1 MRAGARILLGGGT
14 VRRVGVVLLPFLL
27 SPSMAAMNE
36 ADRARLQL
44 SDFRWGDV
52 QVGQFLWQTGADSLA
67 WTLQLQNL
75 AYGEL
80 ALGNLSIDCEQ
91 SADPIKMSCSQGRW
105 QWSITSPDGQQYSYQ
120 GQLQL
125 DLAQTQWLRLEAA
138 GLQLSARGQGEDLHW
153 QFQLSSDDLSQWMAW
168 WPASLAVQPAI
179 WQGGLSVSGSGSG
192 QAAHI
197 ALQFE
202 NMDFDSVDGL
212 VATGAMNMALEFD
225 LAWHEQGWQLQ
236 SQGQVGP
243 GAVLWHD
250 FYVEFAERAAE
261 MAVNVGFD
269 RQANSYYVEHLA
281 WQDAPALT
289 LVGHGLWAEQ
299 ALQDLQIEALEFD
312 LAAMSQS
319 YLSGFLAGAALSDLE
334 LAGQATGQLSMQAR
348 DVAAFQLQLKDI
360 AVTDGRQRF
369 AIAGLNGLLNY
380 GDPSRLQHSTD
391 TQQRPD
397 DAALPGAET
406 TQPQAALLENY
417 LESATAAPLLSKL
430 SWQELSVWGLS
441 SADSS
446 LQGYFGQ
453 DQFRLAQSTR
463 LPLLDGALRLDD
475 LRIQRQQENNWQ
487 LQLDA
492 EIEPID
498 MGLLT
503 QSFGWPAFGG
513 TLAGRLPGARY
524 QEGVLSLDGALDFE
538 IFGGRVRLQ
547 DLALERVFG
556 SLPSMSANLSVQSLD
571 LEPLTQAFS
580 FGRITGLLDGEVRQ
594 LRLLNW
600 QPVAFDAHIRSISDG
615 RISQRAVDN
624 LSKIGGGGGAA
635 LGGIV
640 GFLFE
645 EFPYSKLGLSCRLH
659 NNICYMGG
667 VEASS
672 EDQSYYLVKG
682 RGLPRITIKG
692 FQQQVDWPV
701 FLNQLKQIIQGP
713 GSPQIN

>member
-1 MRAGARILLGGGT
+1 VRFAT
-14 VRRVGVVLLPFLL
+14 VRFVVVALLLFLL
-27 SPSMAAMNE
+27 SPIPVLANE
-36 ADRARLQL
+36 PAQARLQL

-52 QVGQFLWQTGADSLA
+52 QMEQFLWQAGDDDHA
-67 WTLQLQNL
+67 WSMALQHMR
-75 AYGEL
+75 YGDL
-80 ALGNLSIDCEQ
+80 VLGDLHIRCQESTT
-91 SADPIKMSCSQGRW
+91 PIQMQCDAGDWR
-105 QWSITSPDGQQYSYQ
+105 WSITAPDGQALSYA
-120 GQLQL
+120 GRIQL
-125 DLAQTQWLRLEAA
+125 DPSAEHWLRLQGT
-138 GLQLSARGQGEDLHW
+138 GLSLVASGQGEALHW
-153 QFQLSSDDLSQWMAW
+153 QLELNSDDLSQWLAW
-168 WPASLAVQPAI
+168 WPASLAIQPAI
-179 WQGGLSVSGSGSG
+179 WQGGLNL
-192 QAAHI
+192 QAEGNGTSARLEL
-197 ALQFE
+197 AFKQV
-202 NMDFDSVDGL
+202 DFDSVDGL
-212 VATGAMNMALEFD
+212 VATGAMNLGLNVD
-225 LAWHEQGWQLQ
+225 VAWHEQGWQIQ
-236 SQGQVGP
+236 SSGQVGP
-243 GAVLWHD
+243 GAILWHD
-250 FYVEFAERAAE
+250 VYLEFAERAAD
-261 MAVNVGFD
+261 MALNVGYNAD
-269 RQANSYYVEHLA
+269 TQSYYVEHLA

-289 LVGHGLWAEQ
+289 LVGHGRWAEQ
-299 ALQDLQIEALEFD
+299 ALQDLQIERLDFD

-319 YLSGFLAGAALSDLE
+319 YLSGLLTGAALSDLQ
-334 LAGQATGQLSMQAR
+334 LSGRASGSLSMQAR
-348 DVAAFQLQLKDI
+348 DLAAFQLQLDEVT
-360 AVTDGRQRF
+360 VTDGRDRF

-380 GDPSRLQHSTD
+380 GYDPTALAGS
-391 TQQRPD
+391 PED
-397 DAALPGAET
+397 DG
-406 TQPQAALLENY
+406 
-417 LESATAAPLLSKL
+417 ESAAASPLLSEL
-430 SWQELSVWGLS
+430 SWRELSIWGLT
-441 SADSS
+441 SADSN
-446 LQGYFGQ
+446 LQGYFGR
-453 DQFRLAQSTR
+453 DQFRLSRSTR

-475 LRIQRQQENNWQ
+475 LRIQRQQGNDWQ

-524 QEGVLSLDGALDFE
+524 QDGVLSLDGALDFE
-538 IFGGRVRLQ
+538 IFAGRVRLQ

-556 SLPSMSANLSVQSLD
+556 SLPSMSANLSVEGLD

-580 FGRITGLLDGEVRQ
+580 FGRITGLLNGDVRQ

-600 QPVAFDAHIRSISDG
+600 QPVAFDAQIRSISDG

-667 VEASS
+667 VESS
-672 EDQSYYLVKG
+672 GEDQSYYLVKG

>member
-1 MRAGARILLGGGT
+1 MLA
-14 VRRVGVVLLPFLL
+14 
-27 SPSMAAMNE
+27 NE
-36 ADRARLQL
+36 PAQARLQL

-52 QVGQFLWQTGADSLA
+52 QMEQFLWQAGDDNHA
-67 WTLQLQNL
+67 WSMALQQVR
-75 AYGEL
+75 YGDL
-80 ALGNLSIDCEQ
+80 VLGDLHIRCQEST
-91 SADPIKMSCSQGRW
+91 APIQMHCNAGDW
-105 QWSITSPDGQQYSYQ
+105 QWSITAPDGQALRYS
-120 GQLQL
+120 GRIQL
-125 DLAQTQWLRLEAA
+125 DPTAEQWLHLQGTGLSLVA
-138 GLQLSARGQGEDLHW
+138 GGQGEALHW
-153 QFQLSSDDLSQWMAW
+153 QLELNSDDLSQWLAW
-168 WPASLAVQPAI
+168 WPASLAIQPAI
-179 WQGGLSVSGSGSG
+179 WQGGLSF
-192 QAAHI
+192 QAAGN
-197 ALQFE
+197 ATSAQLELAFKQV
-202 NMDFDSVDGL
+202 DFDSVDGL
-212 VATGAMNMALEFD
+212 VATGAMNLALD
-225 LAWHEQGWQLQ
+225 LDVAWHEQGWQIQ
-236 SQGQVGP
+236 SSGQVGP
-243 GAVLWHD
+243 GAILWHD
-250 FYVEFAERAAE
+250 VYIEFAERAAD
-261 MAVNVGFD
+261 MALNVGYNAD
-269 RQANSYYVEHLA
+269 TQSYYVEHLA
-281 WQDAPALT
+281 WQDAPALS
-289 LVGHGLWAEQ
+289 LVGHGRWAEQ
-299 ALQDLQIEALEFD
+299 ALQDLQVERLDFD

-319 YLSGFLAGAALSDLE
+319 YLSGLLTGAALSDLQ
-334 LAGQATGQLSMQAR
+334 LSGRASGSLSMQAR
-348 DVAAFQLQLKDI
+348 DLAAFQLQLEDI
-360 AVTDGRQRF
+360 TVTDGRERF

-380 GDPSRLQHSTD
+380 GYDPATLAEF
-391 TQQRPD
+391 PED
-397 DAALPGAET
+397 DG
-406 TQPQAALLENY
+406 
-417 LESATAAPLLSKL
+417 ESAAASPLLSEL
-430 SWQELSVWGLS
+430 SWRELSIWGLT
-441 SADSS
+441 SADSN
-446 LQGYFGQ
+446 LQGYFGR
-453 DQFRLAQSTR
+453 DQFRLSRSTR

-475 LRIQRQQENNWQ
+475 LRIQRQQGNDWQ

-524 QEGVLSLDGALDFE
+524 QDGVLSLDGALDFE
-538 IFGGRVRLQ
+538 IFAGRVRLQ

-556 SLPSMSANLSVQSLD
+556 SLPSMSANLSVEGLD

-580 FGRITGLLDGEVRQ
+580 FGRITGLLNGDVRQ

-600 QPVAFDAHIRSISDG
+600 QPVAFDAQIRSISDG

-667 VEASS
+667 VEPSG